1 MSTQPYK
8 KLAWLNELTAAKAEA
23 AFLDCCGSR
32 EWAKSMASARPF
44 PMLEELFKAAEN
56 IWFSLPIA
64 DHLEA
69 FAAHPSIGSKKS
81 SPSQNGRSA
90 SWSKD
95 EQSGMSEADRQVRD
109 SLAKANRLYQA
120 KFGFIFIVYATGKT
134 AEEMLALCRARL
146 NNSVQTELQIAAE
159 EQRKIT
165 ETRLIKLLER

>member
-8 KLAWLNELTAAKAEA
+8 RLAWLNELPAAKAEA
-23 AFLDCCGSR
+23 AFLDCCGSP
-32 EWAKSMASARPF
+32 EWAKAMVSARPF
-44 PMLEELFKAAEN
+44 RMLEHLFTTAEN

-69 FAAHPSIGSKKS
+69 FAAHPSIGAKKS
-81 SPSQNGRSA
+81 SPSQDSRSA
-90 SWSKD
+90 NWSKD
-95 EQSGMSEADRQVRD
+95 EQSGISDAGRQVRD
-109 SLAKANRLYQA
+109 SLAEANRLYQD

-134 AEEMLALCRARL
+134 AEQMLALCRARL

-165 ETRLIKLLER
+165 ETRLTKLLEK